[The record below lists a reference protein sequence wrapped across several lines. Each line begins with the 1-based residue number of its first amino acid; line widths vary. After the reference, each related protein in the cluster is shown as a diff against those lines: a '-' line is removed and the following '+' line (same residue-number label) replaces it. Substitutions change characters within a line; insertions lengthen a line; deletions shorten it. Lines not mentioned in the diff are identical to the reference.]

1 MAQGKQWRGERRAV
15 VIVAADHKAGAEVI
29 NRGIARL

>member
-1 MAQGKQWRGERRAV
+1 MGAGKQWRGERRVV
-15 VIVAADHKAGAEVI
+15 VIIAADHKAGAEVI